1 MVAQLPNTSQ
11 TIPSQQL
18 LNFEN
23 NEQSMGSGAY
33 VAFGK
38 RALDVCFTL
47 MAVPLVLT
55 LLLPLLACIAIEGG
69 RPFYS
74 QMRVGRG
81 GRSYRM
87 WKLRTMV
94 VGADEKLAEHLAKD
108 PAAREEWNRTQKL
121 KCDPRITRT
130 GKFLRKTS
138 IDELPQLFNV
148 LIGDMSL
155 IGPRPMMVSQKD
167 LYPGQDYYDLRPGIT
182 GLWQISSRNESS
194 FADRAKF
201 DSTYKRDLS
210 LRSDLR
216 ILVKTVTVVLK
227 ATGH

>member
-1 MVAQLPNTSQ
+1 MVVQLPNTSQ
-11 TIPSQQL
+11 TLTQSQML
-18 LNFEN
+18 SFEHSS
-23 NEQSMGSGAY
+23 ERSGFGAY
-33 VAFGK
+33 GAFGK
-38 RALDVCFTL
+38 RALDLFFTL
-47 MAVPLVLT
+47 MAAPIVLA
-55 LLLPLLACIAIEGG
+55 LLLPLMACIALEGG

-94 VGADEKLAEHLAKD
+94 VGADEKLAAHLAAN
-108 PAAREEWNRTQKL
+108 PAAREEWNLTQKL

-148 LIGDMSL
+148 LLGDMSL
-155 IGPRPMMVSQKD
+155 IGPRPMMTSQKN
-167 LYPGQDYYDLRPGIT
+167 LYPGKDYYDLRPGIT

-201 DSTYKRDLS
+201 DSTYKQNLS
-210 LRSDLR
+210 LRGDLA
-216 ILVKTVTVVLK
+216 ILVKTVSVVLK